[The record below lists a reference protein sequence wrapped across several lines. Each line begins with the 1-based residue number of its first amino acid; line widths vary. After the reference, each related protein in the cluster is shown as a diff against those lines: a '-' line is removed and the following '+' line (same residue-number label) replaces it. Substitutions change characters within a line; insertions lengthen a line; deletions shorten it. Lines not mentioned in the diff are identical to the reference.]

1 MSEINCFDGA
11 SQMFLDGQFTDA
23 AYCWLTSGGD
33 PTLTV
38 VLPLFMYGAVLTAYF
53 IVGES
58 PVIPSVVSIIL
69 AGVIFQSF
77 PATGLTLVGV
87 AVLFTLGIG
96 GLALTWRL
104 GR

>member
-1 MSEINCFDGA
+1 MSEISCYDDA
-11 SQMFLDGQFTDA
+11 SQIFLDGGFTDA
-23 AYCWLTSGGD
+23 AYCWLTAGGD

-38 VLPLFMYGAVLTAYF
+38 VLPLFMYGTVLLSYF
-53 IVGES
+53 VVGES